1 MCSSPK
7 LFAAYH
13 VLRRLSV
20 PRHPS
25 CALSSLTTKNFSR
38 LATEAHFLLS
48 TKFFFL
54 QSDKG
59 QTFVLCKYMILYLRL
74 SSRLSTTSLIFN
86 QPAAHAAYSSV
97 LRTNPNGG
105 AEGDR
110 TLDLMLAKH
119 ALWPTEL
126 QPRSGW
132 WAYLDLNQG
141 PRPYQGRALTN

>member
-48 TKFFFL
+48 TKFSFC
-54 QSDKG
+54 SGTK
-59 QTFVLCKYMILYLRL
+59 VRPL
-74 SSRLSTTSLIFN
+74 SSASTCSVLAAFFKTLYNIFN
-86 QPAAHAAYSSV
+86 FQSTCRSCGIFIR
-97 LRTNPNGG
+97 LRTNP
-105 AEGDR
+105 
-110 TLDLMLAKH
+110 LV
-119 ALWPTEL
+119 EL
-126 QPRSGW
+126 KGIEPSTSCLQSTRSGQLS
-132 WAYLDLNQG
+132 YSPVQDG
-141 PRPYQGRALTN
+141 GRTWI

>member
-48 TKFFFL
+48 TKFSFC
-54 QSDKG
+54 SGTK
-59 QTFVLCKYMILYLRL
+59 VRPL
-74 SSRLSTTSLIFN
+74 SSASTCSVLAAFFKTLYNIFN
-86 QPAAHAAYSSV
+86 FQSTCRSHGIFIR